1 MTTMSETTAPGTPI
15 HREDVD
21 VVGRRWRL
29 GVGLIIVADA
39 SFVAAMLFG
48 YRYLRGLNTEGA
60 WVPQSSA
67 TAPIWTSWLLAAGL
81 VLSAVVFRWGERGIR
96 RGDSARLVLASA
108 VGVLLLLVVSVGQV
122 VQITNFPF
130 AIADSAYAST
140 MYLLAGAN
148 LFHLVLT
155 LFLGVSMWNR
165 GRLGRYTVTENWQV
179 GIVSLWWAWVAL
191 AAVCSALTTSFVAS
205 PATGG

>member
-1 MTTMSETTAPGTPI
+1 MSTRTAAGTPT

-29 GVGLIIVADA
+29 GVGLVIVADA

-60 WVPQSSA
+60 WLPHGSA
-67 TAPIWTSWLLAAGL
+67 TAPIWASWLLAAGL
-81 VLSAVVFRWGERGIR
+81 LLSAVVFRWGEKGIR
-96 RGDSARLVLASA
+96 AGDRARLVLSSG
-108 VGVLLLLVVSVGQV
+108 VGLFLLVMVGVGQV
-122 VQITNFPF
+122 VQIASFPF
-130 AIADSAYAST
+130 AIAASAYASS

-148 LFHLVLT
+148 LFHVVLT
-155 LFLGVSMWNR
+155 GFLGLAMWNR
-165 GRLGRYTVTENWQV
+165 ARLGKYSATENWQV

-191 AAVCSALTTSFVAS
+191 AAGVSALTTSFIVS
-205 PATGG
+205 PAIGG

>member
-1 MTTMSETTAPGTPI
+1 MSATTAPGTAI

-29 GVGLIIVADA
+29 GVGFIIVADA
-39 SFVAAMLFG
+39 SFVMAMLFS

-60 WVPQSSA
+60 WVPAGSA
-67 TAPIWTSWLLAAGL
+67 TAPIWSSWVLAAGL
-81 VLSAVVFRWGERGIR
+81 VLSAVVFRWGERSIR
-96 RGDSARLVLASA
+96 GGDSGRLVLASA
-108 VGVLLLLVVSVGQV
+108 VGVVLLVAVAVGQV
-122 VQITNFPF
+122 VQIAGFPF
-130 AIADSAYAST
+130 AMAASAYASS

-155 LFLGVSMWNR
+155 LFLGLGMWNR
-165 GRLGRYTVTENWQV
+165 ARLGRYSATENWQV

-191 AAVCSALTTSFVAS
+191 AAVLSALTTSFIAS
-205 PATGG
+205 PAIGG

>member
-1 MTTMSETTAPGTPI
+1 MSTTTAAGTPT

-29 GVGLIIVADA
+29 GVGLVIVADA

-60 WVPQSSA
+60 WLPHGSA
-67 TAPIWTSWLLAAGL
+67 TAPIWASWLLAAGL
-81 VLSAVVFRWGERGIR
+81 LLSAVVFRWGEKGIR
-96 RGDSARLVLASA
+96 AGDRARLVLSSG
-108 VGVLLLLVVSVGQV
+108 VGLFLLVMVGVGQV
-122 VQITNFPF
+122 VQIASFPF
-130 AIADSAYAST
+130 AIAASAYASS

-148 LFHLVLT
+148 LFHVVLT
-155 LFLGVSMWNR
+155 GFLGLAMWNR
-165 GRLGRYTVTENWQV
+165 ARLGKYSATENWQV

-191 AAVCSALTTSFVAS
+191 AAGVSALTTSFIVS
-205 PATGG
+205 PAIGG

>member
-1 MTTMSETTAPGTPI
+1 MSTTTAAGTPT

-29 GVGLIIVADA
+29 GVGLVIVADA

-60 WVPQSSA
+60 WLPHGSA
-67 TAPIWTSWLLAAGL
+67 TAPIWASWLLAAGL
-81 VLSAVVFRWGERGIR
+81 LLSAVVFRWGEKGIR
-96 RGDSARLVLASA
+96 AGDRARLVLSSG
-108 VGVLLLLVVSVGQV
+108 VGLFLLVMVGVGQV
-122 VQITNFPF
+122 VQIASFPF
-130 AIADSAYAST
+130 AIAASAYASS

-148 LFHLVLT
+148 LFHVVLT
-155 LFLGVSMWNR
+155 GFLGLAMWNR
-165 GRLGRYTVTENWQV
+165 ARLGETSATENWQV

-191 AAVCSALTTSFVAS
+191 AAGVSALTTSFIVS
-205 PATGG
+205 PAIGG